1 MEEESKDIQHTMAD
15 AELPE
20 AWNDLPHPQDDIP
33 REVIEKYMLRDYQR
47 MLETYQRYRKQADM
61 NIKHIENRARAIVG
75 NRKTETRQLTE
86 LKLQLEDRNRKIDE
100 MYSWLQQKDNTIS
113 SLCRHCAKQRDQIA
127 VLERNLAAQRQQIQ
141 SLLSHIGDGGDGK
154 DVLAA
159 CDASWSV
166 ERWKNAMVNIAAVR
180 QQLMELMDDVWKQDL
195 DESVRESLTG
205 FLKVV
210 RRQAVRAHNYTA
222 KIASPVLRREFGA
235 DLIADDID
243 GNDTT
248 DS

>member
-1 MEEESKDIQHTMAD
+1 MEEENKDIQQTMAD

-20 AWNDLPHPQDDIP
+20 SWNDLPHPQDDIP
-33 REVIEKYMLRDYQR
+33 REVIEQYMLRDYQR
-47 MLETYQRYRKQADM
+47 MLETYQVYRKRAEM
-61 NIKHIENRARAIVG
+61 NIKHIENRAKSIVG
-75 NRKTETRQLTE
+75 NRKAETRQLTD

-100 MYSWLQQKDNTIS
+100 MYSWLQQKDNTIA

-141 SLLSHIGDGGDGK
+141 SLLNHLGGDGR
-154 DVLAA
+154 DVLAG
-159 CDASWSV
+159 CDAAWSV

-180 QQLMELMDDVWKQDL
+180 QQLIELMDAVGRQDL
-195 DESVRESLTG
+195 DGSVRESLTG
-205 FLKVV
+205 ILKLI

-222 KIASPVLRREFGA
+222 KIASPVLRKEFGA